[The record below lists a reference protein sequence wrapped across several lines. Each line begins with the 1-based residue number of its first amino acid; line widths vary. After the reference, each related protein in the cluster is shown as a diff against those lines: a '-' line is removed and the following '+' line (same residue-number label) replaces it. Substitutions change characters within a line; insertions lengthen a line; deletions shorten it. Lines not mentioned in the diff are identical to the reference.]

1 MKLPT
6 NMALAAFVLAGI
18 GLIGAIVLAAMS
30 KTIPSNLWT
39 VTLAA
44 LAGGAGISIP
54 PTVAAADPTP
64 VAPRAVVPAPV
75 APAPAPPA
83 AA

>member
-6 NMALAAFVLAGI
+6 NMALAAFILAGI

-54 PTVAAADPTP
+54 VPAAAAAPASASTP
-64 VAPRAVVPAPV
+64 VAPSTPLLP
-75 APAPAPPA
+75 PPA
-83 AA
+83 

>member
-6 NMALAAFVLAGI
+6 NMALMAFGIAAI
-18 GLIGAIVLAAMS
+18 GLIGAIILAGMS
-30 KTIPSNLWT
+30 KTIPANLWT

-54 PTVAAADPTP
+54 TVPTTTSAQTPTFTP
-64 VAPRAVVPAPV
+64 PAQ
-75 APAPAPPA
+75 PPA
-83 AA
+83 A

>member
-6 NMALAAFVLAGI
+6 NMALMAFGIAAI

-54 PTVAAADPTP
+54 S
-64 VAPRAVVPAPV
+64 VPASPSTSV
-75 APAPAPPA
+75 PTKTF
-83 AA
+83 

>member
-6 NMALAAFVLAGI
+6 NMALMAFGIAAI

-54 PTVAAADPTP
+54 VTP
-64 VAPRAVVPAPV
+64 VTGM
-75 APAPAPPA
+75 APPSNQVTPPA
-83 AA
+83 